1 LSSTR
6 QQKIIKTISAY
17 IEMNYLLLLKFK
29 KKYSSRAQSL
39 KEVSDDEESGDAY
52 TSDEE

>member
-1 LSSTR
+1 M
-6 QQKIIKTISAY
+6 IKTISAC
-17 IEMNYLLLLKFK
+17 IEMNYLPLLKFK
-29 KKYSSRAQSL
+29 KKYSSCAQSL